1 MAHSIREE
9 MYSLEGVI
17 VRPCS
22 STAFS
27 SLNTD
32 NTVAMLRYRHEIAI
46 CLPGQILEQKTDVSM
61 IFIFR
66 WVWARSMNGHRT
78 HSCSDSLFYSKNV
91 YSPTT
96 EPKSSCRF
104 TDIRVQ
110 TTIFQE
116 SFRFKL
122 ERLRIILLVMC
133 DCPERISWRSF
144 RMISGV
150 YKPDVPK
157 YNRSTWY
164 KIAIVLIIFR

>member
-66 WVWARSMNGHRT
+66 WV
-78 HSCSDSLFYSKNV
+78 
-91 YSPTT
+91 
-96 EPKSSCRF
+96 
-104 TDIRVQ
+104 
-110 TTIFQE
+110 
-116 SFRFKL
+116 
-122 ERLRIILLVMC
+122 
-133 DCPERISWRSF
+133 
-144 RMISGV
+144 
-150 YKPDVPK
+150 
-157 YNRSTWY
+157 
-164 KIAIVLIIFR
+164 